1 LCSKRWGRDRDM
13 ELAELIAAGD
23 RRAIA
28 RGISLV
34 ESQAPAARELLAVL
48 FPRAGRAHIVGIT
61 GAPGVGKST
70 LVNALAQEY
79 RRRGARV
86 GIIAVDPSS
95 PFSGGAILGDRI
107 RMRDL
112 AGDPGVFV
120 RSMASR
126 GCLGGL
132 ARATADAIPVVEAAG
147 FETILVETVGAGQAE
162 VEIAQAAHTVVV
174 VLSPGMGD
182 DIQAINAGLL
192 EIADILV
199 VNKSDQDG
207 ADQAAAVLEAMLNLA
222 PPRVGPSGDAWK
234 PPVLKVIATQSVG
247 IAPLAQ
253 ALEEH
258 AAHLERSGQGRQNEQ
273 ARAARELHQALRE
286 ALWERFLAQARNAL
300 EATVQRVRDRQ
311 IDPYTAA
318 EQLLRDAER

>member
-86 GIIAVDPSS
+86 GSIAVDPST
-95 PFSGGAILGDRI
+95 PFSGGAFLGDRI

-132 ARATADAIPVVEAAG
+132 ARATADAITVLDAAG

-234 PPVLKVIATQSVG
+234 PPVLKVIAPQSVG

-258 AAHLERSGQGRQNEQ
+258 AAHLERSGQGRQNDQ
-273 ARAARELHQALRE
+273 ARSAREHHHALRE

>member
-1 LCSKRWGRDRDM
+1 M
-13 ELAELIAAGD
+13 ELAELIIAGD

-34 ESQAPAARELLAVL
+34 ESQAPAARELVAALY
-48 FPRAGRAHIVGIT
+48 PHAGRAHIVGIT

-70 LVNALAQEY
+70 LVNALALDY

-86 GIIAVDPSS
+86 GIVAVDPSS

-126 GCLGGL
+126 GNLGGL
-132 ARATADAIPVVEAAG
+132 ARATVDAVTVLDAAG

-162 VEIAQAAHTVVV
+162 VEIAQAAHTVAVV
-174 VLSPGMGD
+174 QVPGMGD
-182 DIQAINAGLL
+182 DIQAIKAGLL
-192 EIADILV
+192 EIANILV
-199 VNKSDQDG
+199 VNKGDQDG
-207 ADQAAAVLEAMLNLA
+207 ADQAVAVLEAMLSLA
-222 PPRVGPSGDAWK
+222 PPRVGPSGDAWT
-234 PPVLKVIATQSVG
+234 PPVLKAIATQGAG

-253 ALEEH
+253 AIAEH
-258 AAHLERSGQGRQNEQ
+258 AAYLERSGQGQQNDQ
-273 ARAARELHQALRE
+273 ARAARELHQAVRE
-286 ALWERFLAQARNAL
+286 ALWERFLAQAGSELA
-300 EATVQRVRDRQ
+300 AAVQRVRDRQ

-318 EQLLRDAER
+318 EQLLRDAEP